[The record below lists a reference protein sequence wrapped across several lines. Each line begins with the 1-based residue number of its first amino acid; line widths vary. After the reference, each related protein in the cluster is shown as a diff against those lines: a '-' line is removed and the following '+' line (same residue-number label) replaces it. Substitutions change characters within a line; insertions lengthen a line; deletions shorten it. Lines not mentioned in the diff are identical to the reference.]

1 MPVREHLVANVA
13 ELDIQAQFVVE
24 FLRYSLEH
32 HAEKQFSVLAG
43 RIFALSVNPSVCVEI
58 WRKQSS
64 MPAYESQEVCVHL
77 SVPVFCNSHERS
89 IARRFFRYKEK
100 IGTVEKVV
108 ANHFRQLF
116 AFLYKPYAYS
126 VHMAKITNLF

>member
-43 RIFALSVNPSVCVEI
+43 SIFALSVNPSVCVEI

-89 IARRFFRYKEK
+89 IAGRFSAIRKK
-100 IGTVEKVV
+100 SVLWKKLSQTISGSSS
-108 ANHFRQLF
+108 LF
-116 AFLYKPYAYS
+116 CISRMLIPFIWQK
-126 VHMAKITNLF
+126 